1 MNFLLKYR
9 HILRW
14 SVLVLTIGF
23 ALGISRLG
31 ISFSFEDFY
40 PKDDLEYQYYAQYK
54 EQFSE
59 EQNYI
64 VYMAVKSPTEDV
76 YDQAFLSKADQ
87 LFKDLAGLDGV
98 DSMLCATTIPQIKRS
113 GLGISRK
120 PYLRFDSEAA
130 VASSQKRVEK
140 DTTLIGAFITRDRQY
155 ICGYIFIKPE
165 IFDLRE
171 RDILSQEL
179 EQKLEE
185 SGFEYVVT
193 GIPFIRS
200 KYVEKIASELI
211 VFVSL
216 AMFLIVTV
224 LYLSYRNFWGVLI
237 PMVTVIIALIWILG
251 FMGMSG
257 QTINLISNLLIPIM
271 FVVGMSDV
279 IHLTTR
285 YLNELKEGKDRG
297 TAMRDTM
304 REIGFAIF
312 LTSVTTAIGFASLL
326 VSKVPPIRDFGLFA
340 AAGVLFTYLITVV
353 VLPYALLSID
363 PKVFLKAPSLENS
376 PVWDRFFTA
385 THRFTQKRPK
395 AILLG
400 TALILTVC
408 GWLITQIPLNTYL
421 IEDIGKNDPVRKSM
435 EFFEQKS
442 YGMRPFELG
451 LHPKGDSK
459 FTDQNVLAEI
469 EKMQGFLSTQS
480 YFSPFISPVT
490 VVAEANYLDNFSRA
504 RYRRIPDT
512 QAEVDELLNVVR
524 ASGGEEFMRSVM
536 NEDGS
541 YARLSARIPDI
552 GTDAIDEIYARLDS
566 FMRVEVDTSLL
577 YYRPTGHAYL
587 TEHNL
592 KYIRS
597 SLMWGLSIA
606 FVIIGIL
613 MGLLFRSFRMLTI
626 SMLPNVIP
634 LFLTGGVMGLFG
646 ISLTAST
653 AIVFVI
659 SFGIA
664 VDDTIHFLTRYRLER
679 QLGNSVEDAISKTI
693 RGTGKAMIMTSL
705 VLLGG
710 FVILLAS
717 DFGGTFSVGLF
728 TALTVVFALLSDFL
742 LLPVLLR
749 WVEKNRV

>member
-9 HILRW
+9 HLLRW

-23 ALGISRLG
+23 AFGISRLG

-40 PKDDLEYQYYAQYK
+40 PKDDEEYQYYARYQD
-54 EQFSE
+54 EFSE

-64 VYMAVKSPTEDV
+64 VYLALGSPSENIF
-76 YDQAFLSKADQ
+76 DQAFLEEADSI
-87 LFKDLAGLDGV
+87 FKRLGSLNGV
-98 DSMLCATTIPQIKRS
+98 DSILSATSVPQIKRS

-120 PYLRFDSEAA
+120 PYLRFNSENA
-130 VASSQKRVEK
+130 VKASQRRIEK
-140 DTTLIGAFITRDRQY
+140 DSTIVGAFITRDFRY
-155 ICGYIFIKPE
+155 ACAYLFIEPE
-165 IFDLRE
+165 IFDQ
-171 RDILSQEL
+171 RDRDVLSQEIEATL
-179 EQKLEE
+179 SS
-185 SGFEYVVT
+185 SGYEYVIS

-200 KYVEKIASELI
+200 KYVEKIGNELI

-216 AMFLIVTV
+216 AMFLIVAV
-224 LYLSYRNFWGVLI
+224 LFLSYRNLWGVII
-237 PMVTVIIALIWILG
+237 PMVTVLIALVWILG
-251 FMGMSG
+251 FMGLSG

-312 LTSVTTAIGFASLL
+312 LTSLTTAIGFASLL
-326 VSKVPPIRDFGLFA
+326 VSRVPPIRDFGLFA
-340 AAGVLFTYLITVV
+340 AAGVLFTYFITVV

-363 PKVFLKAPSLENS
+363 AKVFLTAPSLENS
-376 PVWDRFFTA
+376 PSWERFFSKI
-385 THRFTQKRPK
+385 HRFTQTRPK
-395 AILLG
+395 SILAGTVVILG
-400 TALILTVC
+400 IC
-408 GWLITQIPLNTYL
+408 GWLITQIPLNTFL

-435 EFFEQKS
+435 EFFEQNS

-451 LHPKGDSK
+451 LHPKDGRT
-459 FTDQNVLAEI
+459 FRDQEVLAQL

-490 VVAEANYLDNFSRA
+490 VVAQANYLENFNQE
-504 RYRRIPDT
+504 RYRKVPT
-512 QAEVDELLNVVR
+512 SQEKVDEIFDVVV
-524 ASGGEEFMRSVM
+524 ASGGESFMRSVM
-536 NEDGS
+536 TEDAS
-541 YARLSARIPDI
+541 YARLSARVPDI
-552 GTDAIDEIYARLDS
+552 GTDAIDAIYARLDS
-566 FMRVEVDTSLL
+566 FMVAEGDTTLL
-577 YYRPTGHAYL
+577 SYRPTGHAFL

-592 KYIRS
+592 KYIRA
-597 SLMWGLSIA
+597 SLMGGLSIA

-613 MGLLFRSFRMLTI
+613 MGLLFRSFRMLAI

-679 QLGNSVEDAISKTI
+679 QLGNTVEDSIGNTI
-693 RGTGKAMIMTSL
+693 RGTGKAMVMTSL

-710 FVILLAS
+710 FLILLAS

-749 WVEKNRV
+749 WVEKARV